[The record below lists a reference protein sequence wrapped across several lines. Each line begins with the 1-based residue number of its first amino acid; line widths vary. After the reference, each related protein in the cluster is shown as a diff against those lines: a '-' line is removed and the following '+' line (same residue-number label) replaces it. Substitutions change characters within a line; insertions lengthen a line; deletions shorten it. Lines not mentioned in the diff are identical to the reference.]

1 MKTLNMKNMICPY
14 PVIQTK
20 KTLKDMGNNDTLIV
34 LVDNVIATENL
45 EKMAIELGFHEN
57 FNVQKINDF
66 EFKVTL
72 VKGTGA
78 IEEQKQV
85 SKINTNSIIVISTS
99 TMGNGDNALGQK
111 LMEGFIYS
119 LTEQEENILPKTI
132 ILYNEGVLLSTS
144 NKKTIEDLTVLSKK
158 GVEILSCGLCLDF
171 YNVIDKLEVGSST
184 NMYAISQLF
193 LTNNVIN
200 IN

>member
-1 MKTLNMKNMICPY
+1 MKTLNMKSMICPY

-20 KTLKDMGNNDTLIV
+20 KALKDMNDNDTIIV
-34 LVDNVIATENL
+34 LVDNKIATENL
-45 EKMAIELGFHEN
+45 EKMAIELGFAEN
-57 FNVQKINDF
+57 FNIEKINDT
-66 EFKVTL
+66 EFKVTII
-72 VKGTGA
+72 KGIGSL
-78 IEEQKQV
+78 EEEIKV
-85 SKINTNSIIVISTS
+85 SKKHSNSILVISS
-99 TMGNGDNALGQK
+99 NTMGSGDKALGQK

-119 LTEQEENILPKTI
+119 LTEQDENILPKTI

-144 NKKTIEDLTVLSKK
+144 NVKTIADLTILSKK

-171 YNVIDKLEVGSST
+171 YNVIDQLKVGSIT
-184 NMYAISQLF
+184 NMYAISKLF